1 LEMQTTIF
9 LRTEMSRKTEYVHN
23 PCFLSA
29 NILKILGVFAENQIV
44 FYLRI
49 LVNMVIFAP
58 LFVSVC

>member
-1 LEMQTTIF
+1 MKQTDISLLLWSF
-9 LRTEMSRKTEYVHN
+9 NE
-23 PCFLSA
+23 
-29 NILKILGVFAENQIV
+29 NIIV

>member
-1 LEMQTTIF
+1 MKQVDISLLLWSFNE
-9 LRTEMSRKTEYVHN
+9 
-23 PCFLSA
+23 
-29 NILKILGVFAENQIV
+29 NIIV

>member
-1 LEMQTTIF
+1 MKQADIF
-9 LRTEMSRKTEYVHN
+9 LLLWSFNE
-23 PCFLSA
+23 
-29 NILKILGVFAENQIV
+29 NIIV

>member
-1 LEMQTTIF
+1 MKLVDISLLLWSFNE
-9 LRTEMSRKTEYVHN
+9 
-23 PCFLSA
+23 
-29 NILKILGVFAENQIV
+29 NIIV

>member
-1 LEMQTTIF
+1 MKQIDISLLLWSFNE
-9 LRTEMSRKTEYVHN
+9 
-23 PCFLSA
+23 
-29 NILKILGVFAENQIV
+29 NIIV

>member
-1 LEMQTTIF
+1 MKQTDISLELWSF
-9 LRTEMSRKTEYVHN
+9 NE
-23 PCFLSA
+23 
-29 NILKILGVFAENQIV
+29 NIIV

>member
-1 LEMQTTIF
+1 MKQTDISLYLWSF
-9 LRTEMSRKTEYVHN
+9 NE
-23 PCFLSA
+23 
-29 NILKILGVFAENQIV
+29 NIIV